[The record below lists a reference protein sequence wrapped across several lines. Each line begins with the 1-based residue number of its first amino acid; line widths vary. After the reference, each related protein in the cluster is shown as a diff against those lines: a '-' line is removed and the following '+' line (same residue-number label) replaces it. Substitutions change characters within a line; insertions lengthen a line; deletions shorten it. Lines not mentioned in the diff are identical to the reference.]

1 MLEVTTAGQI
11 NAAALD
17 AENYFQSLLA
27 EGARCGALHESD
39 AARLQSESLALLAAQ
54 TAIYTGGE
62 SSSVRVETAQ
72 VLFDSVCYTL
82 GIALK
87 AYAAPEAALGALQSR
102 PLASLFAEGQVLL
115 RRKVAA
121 ARARHGKLT
130 RNLYETENLFYRATA
145 VDGIRGFFK
154 LYRPALF
161 ASETHITAD
170 YPTLVPLHGGV
181 GIEFIERYLGCLA
194 CENRFLQCFAPETVH
209 LLLCAMP
216 EDYRTVPM
224 NLCLPV
230 LTAALCCVL
239 TGRPPRTLAA
249 DRGAL
254 ARLLADKS
262 AAQMAR
268 LLYGAYAPLCAE
280 LNLSGS
286 VRLYLRRGI
295 PQIAAS
301 LARAARDGM
310 LAAAVLYP
318 VAAETPSVALADG
331 ARMDNRAYTAL
342 LASLAACADAE
353 AKATLLTARVSSLG
367 DLLDI
372 LHDAD
377 FDREDLATLLRA
389 LPPSAIAALGAA
401 YARSAVSDDTREAM
415 VCAALD
421 DYRASLPPQA
431 AASLDA
437 AIRALHRGAEL

>member
-1 MLEVTTAGQI
+1 MPEVTAAGQI

-17 AENYFQSLLA
+17 AGNYFQSLLA
-27 EGARCGALHESD
+27 EGARCGALREAD

-54 TAIYTGGE
+54 TAIYTGGA

-72 VLFDSVCYTL
+72 ALFDSVCYTL

-102 PLASLFAEGQVLL
+102 PLASLFAEGQKLL
-115 RRKVAA
+115 RHKVAA
-121 ARARHGKLT
+121 ARARHGKLMRT
-130 RNLYETENLFYRATA
+130 LFETGNPFYRATA
-145 VDGIRGFFK
+145 ADGIRGFFK

-170 YPTLVPLHGGV
+170 YPPLVSLQGAA
-181 GIEFIERYLGCLA
+181 GIEFIERYLVCLT

-216 EDYRTVPM
+216 EDYCTVPM

-230 LTAALCCVL
+230 LTAALCCIL

-249 DRGAL
+249 DRRVL
-254 ARLLADKS
+254 ARLLVGKT
-262 AAQMAR
+262 AAQTAR

-280 LNLSGS
+280 LNLAKP

-295 PQIAAS
+295 SQIAAS
-301 LARAARDGM
+301 LASAARDGT
-310 LAAAVLYP
+310 LDAAVLYP
-318 VAAETPSVALADG
+318 VSEEAPVLTLTDG

-342 LASLAACADAE
+342 LASLAACTDAE
-353 AKATLLTARVSSLG
+353 EKATLLAARVSSLG

-372 LHDAD
+372 LLDED
-377 FDREDLATLLRA
+377 FDREDLAALLRA
-389 LPPSAIAALGAA
+389 LPLSAVAALGAA
-401 YARSAVSDDTREAM
+401 YARSTVSDDAREAA

-431 AASLDA
+431 AAGLDA